1 MKAEE
6 IYAAP
11 KSGLSVQKPI
21 ERILAKQS
29 ILGTVIG
36 TFSAGIPSML
46 LYIIVTTYNF
56 QIIELFGGYITLF
69 IMMSILGVITGMT
82 AQVCGGG
89 FELPHRLYCGAITT
103 LLVAIANLFVDD
115 LAGLFCSI
123 FTVIFAVYFCKIK
136 LTEQEK
142 VALIQWQA
150 QNRQ

>member
-11 KSGLSVQKPI
+11 KSALASQESI
-21 ERILAKQS
+21 ERMLAKQS
-29 ILGTVIG
+29 IIGTVIG

-46 LYIIVTTYNF
+46 LYIIFTTYNF
-56 QIIELFGGYITLF
+56 QIIEQFGGYITLF
-69 IMMSILGVITGMT
+69 IVMSLLGMVVGIT
-82 AQVCGGG
+82 AQVCGNGIG
-89 FELPHRLYCGAITT
+89 LSHRLCCGAITII
-103 LLVAIANLFVDD
+103 LVVIAHLFVDD
-115 LAGLFCSI
+115 PIGLFCSI
-123 FTVIFAVYFCKIK
+123 FTSIFAIYFCKIK